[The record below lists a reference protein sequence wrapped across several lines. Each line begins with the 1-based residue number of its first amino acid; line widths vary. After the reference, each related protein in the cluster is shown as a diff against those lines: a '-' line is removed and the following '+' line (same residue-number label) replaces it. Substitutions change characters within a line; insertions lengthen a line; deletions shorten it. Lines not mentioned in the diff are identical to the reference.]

1 VKLNYSKLAWDT
13 SSWQTFLNNLARNLF
28 NEPSLIVLVSG
39 GVHLKALALLVNG
52 TEELRSSTLEKTI
65 VSSVSSL
72 LSMGVPYQLIRDTMD
87 NPTASNLLKLF
98 AYASKNSSAETCL
111 RNLTLKMISFVM
123 HVERGNT
130 GRARA
135 IAEDVL
141 NSMSLFFGSIMVSI
155 VEKSPVG
162 YVVRAP
168 SSGDISEE
176 VLEKLISVIRGS
188 SINIGE
194 ALATY
199 SIEDLIDLYE
209 KLTSDVRVDIAP
221 QVSSNT
227 TSITTLLNQG
237 FEEMEVDEDVLRYS
251 LITNVSRE
259 GSPKDVSKSSE
270 GAKVFDDQEVTEI
283 VSKLTHRV
291 MATVLNTIE
300 KTTFKEYLIKSVQRR
315 QSTLTHTPV
324 NQDKESSWELVLASL
339 VIAAS
344 LGGFSQLVFRK
355 RYFELSL
362 SKKALN
368 LGREARLIDNLNPVV
383 KFFWD
388 VVSQLLATRDVELS
402 PSDTHREIVEK
413 LSSNVDDVTSAALRR
428 LGKLYEVARY
438 SKSPSVELLM
448 EDLEFLKSFLGK

>member
-1 VKLNYSKLAWDT
+1 MKLNYSMLAWDT

-176 VLEKLISVIRGS
+176 VLEKLIS
-188 SINIGE
+188 
-194 ALATY
+194 
-199 SIEDLIDLYE
+199 
-209 KLTSDVRVDIAP
+209 
-221 QVSSNT
+221 
-227 TSITTLLNQG
+227 
-237 FEEMEVDEDVLRYS
+237 
-251 LITNVSRE
+251 
-259 GSPKDVSKSSE
+259 
-270 GAKVFDDQEVTEI
+270 
-283 VSKLTHRV
+283 
-291 MATVLNTIE
+291 
-300 KTTFKEYLIKSVQRR
+300 
-315 QSTLTHTPV
+315 
-324 NQDKESSWELVLASL
+324 
-339 VIAAS
+339 
-344 LGGFSQLVFRK
+344 
-355 RYFELSL
+355 
-362 SKKALN
+362 
-368 LGREARLIDNLNPVV
+368 
-383 KFFWD
+383 
-388 VVSQLLATRDVELS
+388 
-402 PSDTHREIVEK
+402 
-413 LSSNVDDVTSAALRR
+413 
-428 LGKLYEVARY
+428 
-438 SKSPSVELLM
+438 
-448 EDLEFLKSFLGK
+448 